1 MNNPIITKLIIK
13 MGLLYKKERK
23 KGKLQT
29 HRLDD
34 KIEISLIFPVH
45 NNRSIDRI
53 GYNLV

>member
-1 MNNPIITKLIIK
+1 MNPITKLFIK
-13 MGLLYKKERK
+13 MGLYIKKRKKE
-23 KGKLQT
+23 KLQT

>member
-1 MNNPIITKLIIK
+1 